1 MEDHANLGL
10 PGISEVVAG
19 SLRNRLVE
27 AGFVNTGISDVR
39 PRPFETTRPQSAPR
53 GFSTQMPEPQLK
65 YLGSGADT
73 TGRSFHLHD
82 GRGGLVEAGGIEPP
96 SEGFPPKV
104 TTCLVAVLLSSSKP
118 PATGSCATSR
128 FGSRP
133 HPLRQRNRSIPLN
146 DALSDPAGE
155 SRQDA
160 GCLSSQSVLLFVCSY
175 LQSCVINEAA
185 GPRHATL
192 TSHPRRTHIAPKR

>member
-1 MEDHANLGL
+1 MSRWNA
-10 PGISEVVAG
+10 
-19 SLRNRLVE
+19 SLH
-27 AGFVNTGISDVR
+27 
-39 PRPFETTRPQSAPR
+39 APR
-53 GFSTQMPEPQLK
+53 MLADKLRGRGESR
-65 YLGSGADT
+65 SGARLPVLLWNSPYTKKWD
-73 TGRSFHLHD
+73 
-82 GRGGLVEAGGIEPP
+82 LVEAGGIEPP

-160 GCLSSQSVLLFVCSY
+160 GCLGSQGVILFVCSY
-175 LQSCVINEAA
+175 LQSCVFNGAA